1 MGEAMGNAQ
10 WPSQTPPREKGALAD
25 GGPRRPLWQAV
36 RRDPADLPELVL
48 VRVLP
53 LLSPGVSSWMSRLE
67 GVETTPSEQL
77 AHERVHSSTVRA
89 RWVGSITGSSFY
101 VGMPSALAVIY
112 CEQLLVVLRIA
123 AIFGHDPRSAAR
135 APELLV
141 IQGRYATIEEAE
153 TAILFAGAGRDD
165 EIKPVAGEDSRS
177 LFRQALSM
185 IGLRLRDVR
194 RPIDVLIIIAAV
206 LSFVLPGV
214 GIPFWAVAN
223 ARVTRR
229 RGEDAIRFYEQSQP
243 LAEGAVGVTLFP
255 EPTRRARRWMVAG
268 VLLVGCL
275 LAALALLLPLGRLS
289 HLLPL
294 AGRGLAEFGL
304 LITIGSLIRALRPTS
319 GDTPE
324 ACR

>member
-1 MGEAMGNAQ
+1 
-10 WPSQTPPREKGALAD
+10 
-25 GGPRRPLWQAV
+25 
-36 RRDPADLPELVL
+36 
-48 VRVLP
+48 
-53 LLSPGVSSWMSRLE
+53 VSGLE
-67 GVETTPSEQL
+67 GVKTTPPEQL
-77 AHERVHSSTVRA
+77 AREQVHSSTVRA

-112 CEQLLVVLRIA
+112 CEQLLVALRIA

-141 IQGRYATIEEAE
+141 IQGRYVTIEEAE
-153 TAILFAGAGRDD
+153 TAILFAGTGRDD
-165 EIKPVAGEDSRS
+165 EMKPAAGEDSRS

-185 IGLRLRDVR
+185 IGLRLRNVR
-194 RPIDVLIIIAAV
+194 RPIDVLILIAAV

-229 RGEDAIRFYEQSQP
+229 RGEDAIRFYEKHQP
-243 LAEGAVGVTLFP
+243 PAESTVGVTLFP
-255 EPTRRARRWMVAG
+255 EPTHRARRWLVAG
-268 VLLVGCL
+268 LLLVGVL
-275 LAALALLLPLGRLS
+275 LAALALLLPLGRIS

-304 LITIGSLIRALRPTS
+304 LFTISSLIRALRPTPA
-319 GDTPE
+319 DPRPE
-324 ACR
+324 ARR

>member
-1 MGEAMGNAQ
+1 
-10 WPSQTPPREKGALAD
+10 
-25 GGPRRPLWQAV
+25 
-36 RRDPADLPELVL
+36 
-48 VRVLP
+48 
-53 LLSPGVSSWMSRLE
+53 VSGLE
-67 GVETTPSEQL
+67 GVEATSPEQL
-77 AHERVHSSTVRA
+77 ARERVHSSTVRA

-141 IQGRYATIEEAE
+141 IQGRYLTIEEAE
-153 TAILFAGAGRDD
+153 TAILFAGTGRDD
-165 EIKPVAGEDSRS
+165 EMKPAASEDSRS

-185 IGLRLRDVR
+185 IGLRLRNVR
-194 RPIDVLIIIAAV
+194 SPIDVLIIIATV

-214 GIPFWAVAN
+214 GIPFWALAN

-229 RGEDAIRFYEQSQP
+229 RGEDAIRFYAKHQP
-243 LAEGAVGVTLFP
+243 PAESAVGVTLFP
-255 EPTRRARRWMVAG
+255 EPTRRARRWTIAG
-268 VLLVGCL
+268 ALLVGSL

-289 HLLPL
+289 QGLPL

-304 LITIGSLIRALRPTS
+304 LFTISSLIRALRPIS
-319 GDTPE
+319 GDPHPE
-324 ACR
+324 APR

>member
-1 MGEAMGNAQ
+1 
-10 WPSQTPPREKGALAD
+10 
-25 GGPRRPLWQAV
+25 
-36 RRDPADLPELVL
+36 

-53 LLSPGVSSWMSRLE
+53 LLSPGVSGWVSGLE
-67 GVETTPSEQL
+67 GVETTPPERL
-77 AHERVHSSTVRA
+77 ARERMHSSTVRA

-141 IQGRYATIEEAE
+141 IQGRYVTVEEAE
-153 TAILFAGAGRDD
+153 TAIVFAGTGRDD
-165 EIKPVAGEDSRS
+165 EMKPVAGEDSRS

-185 IGLRLRDVR
+185 IGLRLRNVR
-194 RPIDVLIIIAAV
+194 RPIDVLILIATV

-214 GIPFWAVAN
+214 GIPFWALAN

-229 RGEDAIRFYEQSQP
+229 RGEDAIRFYAKYQP
-243 LAEGAVGVTLFP
+243 PAENTVGVTLFP
-255 EPTRRARRWMVAG
+255 EPTRRARRWMIAG
-268 VLLVGCL
+268 ILLVGVL
-275 LAALALLLPLGRLS
+275 LAALTLVVPLGRLS

-294 AGRGLAEFGL
+294 AGRGIAEFGL
-304 LITIGSLIRALRPTS
+304 LFTISSLIRALRPVS
-319 GDTPE
+319 DDPRPE
-324 ACR
+324 ARR

>member
-1 MGEAMGNAQ
+1 V
-10 WPSQTPPREKGALAD
+10 QTGVNDARRLAD
-25 GGPRRPLWQAV
+25 SGRRKPLWQAA
-36 RRDPADLPELVL
+36 RSDPAHLPELVL

-53 LLSPGVSSWMSRLE
+53 LLSPGVSHWASGLE
-67 GVETTPSEQL
+67 SVKTTPPEQL
-77 AHERVHSSTVRA
+77 AREQVHSSTVQA

-123 AIFGHDPRSAAR
+123 AIFGHDPQSAAR

-141 IQGRYATIEEAE
+141 IQGRYVTIEEAE
-153 TAILFAGAGRDD
+153 KSILLAGTGR
-165 EIKPVAGEDSRS
+165 EGEVNPAASEDSRS

-194 RPIDVLIIIAAV
+194 RPIDVLIIIVAV
-206 LSFVLPGV
+206 LSFALPGV

-229 RGEDAIRFYEQSQP
+229 RGEDAIRFYKTQQP
-243 LAEGAVGVTLFP
+243 PAEDAVGVTLLP
-255 EPTRRARRWMVAG
+255 EPTRRARWWLVAG
-268 VLLVGCL
+268 LLLVGVL

-304 LITIGSLIRALRPTS
+304 LLTISRLLRAFRPTPA
-319 GDTPE
+319 DPHRQRN
-324 ACR
+324 AP

>member
-1 MGEAMGNAQ
+1 MGRAMRNAQ
-10 WPSQTPPREKGALAD
+10 RQSQTPPPKKGVLAD
-25 GGPRRPLWQAV
+25 GGPLRPLWQAA
-36 RRDPADLPELVL
+36 RRDPAHLPELVL

-53 LLSPGVSSWMSRLE
+53 LLSPGVSDWMSGLD
-67 GVETTPSEQL
+67 GSATTPPEQL
-77 AHERVHSSTVRA
+77 AHEQVHSSTVRA

-135 APELLV
+135 AAELLV
-141 IQGRYATIEEAE
+141 IQGRYLTIEEAE
-153 TAILFAGAGRDD
+153 TAIRFAGTGRDD
-165 EIKPVAGEDSRS
+165 EMKPAAPEDSRS

-194 RPIDVLIIIAAV
+194 RPIDALIVVVTV

-214 GIPFWAVAN
+214 GMPFWALTN
-223 ARVTRR
+223 ARVTRG
-229 RGEDAIRFYEQSQP
+229 RGEEAIRFYARRQP
-243 LAEGAVGVTLFP
+243 VAEGAVGVTLFP
-255 EPTRRARRWMVAG
+255 EATRRGRRWIVAG
-268 VLLVGCL
+268 VLLVGCV

-294 AGRGLAEFGL
+294 AGRGLAEVGL
-304 LITIGSLIRALRPTS
+304 LFTISALVRALRPIS
-319 GDTPE
+319 GDP
-324 ACR
+324 RR